1 MIGRIMNCRAHHSI
15 AEPVNSESARKK
27 LSEMERER
35 SIQGLLQLIRHYL
48 PSMALDLQPASDKE
62 LTATEA
68 SHKLIGQ
75 LYQAIQQSEPNA
87 GRFYWSAQCWN
98 MLCWQPVILSMVSA
112 SQFRLITDVNQMG
125 QRVQGARIA
134 GLSIPHSAFVIAP
147 GSGTKHSDT
156 ENSATE
162 SSDTKN
168 KDLSLIRA
176 SGLKL
181 KELLESLLALSTEHF
196 PLNQNL
202 ARRLF
207 ADRMLSTLL
216 LLQRLNNQG
225 VFNEASNRHTEA
237 LAQQWLEATELQ
249 GASGLMRIEFTF
261 NTASN
266 TANDTDRDTHNQA
279 NERLALNRKGCCQ
292 HFRKSDGKVCASCP
306 KNKMPERIQLIQQ
319 SWREAG

>member
-15 AEPVNSESARKK
+15 AEPVSSESARKK

-35 SIQGLLQLIRHYL
+35 SIQRLQQLIRHYL
-48 PSMALDLQPASDKE
+48 PSMTLDLQPASDKE

-68 SHKLIGQ
+68 NHKLIGQ
-75 LYQAIQQSEPNA
+75 LYQAIQQSEPDA

-125 QRVQGARIA
+125 QRVQGAGVA
-134 GLSIPHSAFVIAP
+134 GLSIPHSAFAIAP
-147 GSGTKHSDT
+147 DSGTEHSD
-156 ENSATE
+156 EVHKGLA
-162 SSDTKN
+162 
-168 KDLSLIRA
+168 LIRA
-176 SGLKL
+176 SGSKL
-181 KELLESLLALSTEHF
+181 KALLENLLAQTTEHF

-225 VFNEASNRHTEA
+225 VFNEASNQHTEA
-237 LAQQWLEATELQ
+237 LAQQWLEATELK
-249 GASGLMRIEFTF
+249 GASGLMRIDFTF

-266 TANDTDRDTHNQA
+266 TANDTDKGTHNQA

-319 SWREAG
+319 SWREAAG

>member
-15 AEPVNSESARKK
+15 AEPVSSESARKK

-48 PSMALDLQPASDKE
+48 PGMALDLQPASDKE
-62 LTATEA
+62 LTATEV
-68 SHKLIGQ
+68 SHKLMGQ
-75 LYQAIQQSEPNA
+75 LYQAIQQSEPDA

-112 SQFRLITDVNQMG
+112 SQFRLITDVNLMG
-125 QRVQGARIA
+125 QRVHGAGVA
-134 GLSIPHSAFVIAP
+134 GLSIPHSAFAIAP
-147 GSGTKHSDT
+147 DYGTKHSDT

-162 SSDTKN
+162 RN
-168 KDLSLIRA
+168 DLSLIRA
-176 SGLKL
+176 SGSKL
-181 KELLESLLALSTEHF
+181 RELLENLLVQTSEHF

-225 VFNEASNRHTEA
+225 EFNESSNQHTEA

-249 GASGLMRIEFTF
+249 GVSGLMRIEFGSD
-261 NTASN
+261 TA
-266 TANDTDRDTHNQA
+266 TDTDTQST
-279 NERLALNRKGCCQ
+279 ERLALNRKGCCQ

-319 SWREAG
+319 SWQEAAG

>member
-1 MIGRIMNCRAHHSI
+1 MGMIGRIMNCRAHHSI
-15 AEPVNSESARKK
+15 ANPVSSESAHKK

-75 LYQAIQQSEPNA
+75 LYQTIQQSEPDA

-98 MLCWQPVILSMVSA
+98 MLCWQPIILSMVSS
-112 SQFRLITDVNQMG
+112 SQFRLITDVSQMG
-125 QRVQGARIA
+125 QRVQGAGIA

-147 GSGTKHSDT
+147 DSGTKHSNT
-156 ENSATE
+156 ENTATE
-162 SSDTKN
+162 SSDTKS

-181 KELLESLLALSTEHF
+181 KELLESLLALTAEHF

-225 VFNEASNRHTEA
+225 VFNEASNQHTEA

-249 GASGLMRIEFTF
+249 GASSLMRIG
-261 NTASN
+261 
-266 TANDTDRDTHNQA
+266 
-279 NERLALNRKGCCQ
+279 ALIFLLGCYYRSITYHLIVKKSSS
-292 HFRKSDGKVCASCP
+292 HFD
-306 KNKMPERIQLIQQ
+306 
-319 SWREAG
+319 